1 MKLDC
6 SMLPTQTRLTRTFVP
21 GRVRPRAQVLQLP
34 LPFGHMLRNLLAT
47 LGTRWAYIRANWLHE
62 SQRQSAAVN
71 RNILSCRTYKMIG
84 QLYVT
89 FQGLLQLFMFTFSL
103 PPKSSIPK
111 VRNKTNQTKTRPR
124 NGAPSSRL
132 TRTRTRE
139 PLLELDAVVLRL
151 LQRRLEVRGAALRRG
166 LGHVPPHLGAAGD
179 GRGVQSPWP
188 IEWIGEKCPGILFK
202 LPLKWPC
209 RKVTQVH

>member
-1 MKLDC
+1 MK
-6 SMLPTQTRLTRTFVP
+6 TT
-21 GRVRPRAQVLQLP
+21 
-34 LPFGHMLRNLLAT
+34 
-47 LGTRWAYIRANWLHE
+47 
-62 SQRQSAAVN
+62 VN
-71 RNILSCRTYKMIG
+71 RHIPSCQTYKMIG

-89 FQGLLQLFMFTFSL
+89 FQGPLQLFMFTVRGLFL
-103 PPKSSIPK
+103 YHQNIPK

-179 GRGVQSPWP
+179 GRGVQSPSP
-188 IEWIGEKCPGILFK
+188 IVVATEMA
-202 LPLKWPC
+202 LPKSDSSPLNSGSERLRISSWSGATWWRNPENSHQGQTLVSKTIPL
-209 RKVTQVH
+209 